1 MIIDGKIN
9 TSSNT
14 YKTDEIKEDCKK
26 ECETY
31 IVSSD
36 EWCDCMYV
44 CIRNIINKHSL
55 EGENVHLIIPVE
67 GCSIQ
72 DFKKKLNNDN

>member
-44 CIRNIINKHSL
+44 CMY
-55 EGENVHLIIPVE
+55 
-67 GCSIQ
+67 
-72 DFKKKLNNDN
+72 